1 MQEAQLPVLDEY
13 CRTGGMQAETGYR
26 FGRALVRLAT
36 PPTAVFCSN
45 NKVLLGFMRALAE
58 AGVECPAD
66 ISVVG
71 FDDFTWTENF
81 HPPLTVVYQPAR
93 ELGRQAMHLLLSRIE
108 SGAAAAECQR
118 VQLRPEL
125 HVRQSTARV
134 EEAGRPARIA
144 APGYERGF

>member
-13 CRTGGMQAETGYR
+13 CRTGGMQVETGYR
-26 FGRALVRLAT
+26 VGRALVRLDT

-66 ISVVG
+66 VSVVG

-81 HPPLTVVYQPAR
+81 HPPLTMVAQPAR

-108 SGAAAAECQR
+108 GTSAAECQR

-125 HVRQSTARV
+125 HIRHSTARV
-134 EEAGRPARIA
+134 EEAPRRGKPAE
-144 APGYERGF
+144 PGQRHTF